1 MIDNKYNL
9 GGGLP
14 LGFSMALAHNISAF
28 NAFLSMDD
36 ATQDEIIEKSKNAKT
51 KREMQMLVDGI
62 PHYKSGSIN

>member
-1 MIDNKYNL
+1 MNDNKYNL
-9 GGGLP
+9 GEGLP

-36 ATQDEIIEKSKNAKT
+36 MTQDEIIEKSKNTKT

-62 PHYKSGSIN
+62 PNYKSPRM